1 MGKKILGLALAGAS
15 MLIASQAQA
24 AVVVELWGT
33 ATFTKTDYQPTMSGM
48 TTLSDLDGVF
58 YAKFQPPSWR
68 PYEDSSVGMLRTS
81 VLSDTISLNT
91 VGTTSFSPYSISAS
105 FDVGSTP
112 LFTLGSYDLPGSGS
126 ISYFAGRAYAGYGTL
141 LSGNITSAYMRVYD
155 DSNYSEA
162 IFTATAAVPEP
173 ATWAL
178 MIVGFGSIGATMRRR
193 RPVAAFA

>member
-1 MGKKILGLALAGAS
+1 MGKKFLGLALASAS

-24 AVVVELWGT
+24 AVVVEVWGT
-33 ATFTKTDYQPTMSGM
+33 ATFTKTDYQPTLSGM
-48 TTLSDLDGVF
+48 TTLPDLDGVF

-91 VGTTSFSPYSISAS
+91 IGTTSFSPYSISVS

-112 LFTLGSYDLPGSGS
+112 LFTLGSYELPGSGS
-126 ISYFAGRAYAGYGTL
+126 ISYFSGRAYAGYGTL
-141 LSGNITSAYMRVYD
+141 LAGNITSAHMRVYD
-155 DSNYSEA
+155 DANYSEA
-162 IFTATAAVPEP
+162 TFTAGAVPEP

-178 MIVGFGSIGATMRRR
+178 MIVGFGSVGAAMRRR